1 VWLRGSNVGLYDAL
15 TLHNRI
21 MKENGHK
28 VVAGIEDAQKQIKAF
43 KKDITENALLGMIT
57 LASKK
62 TVYSSYNSC
71 CSNYF
76 INAKALKDG
85 MKDLGYYTE
94 DDAEWIKLSG
104 DLMSAINTKQNN
116 DRVCTIMTHEN
127 GEYLS
132 DKTKKLIMLSER
144 SKTRW
149 TKAVEQVKERNT
161 LSKLILEQVTS
172 SWYSQFKYMT
182 RKELRFIL
190 TSPIE
195 TETK

>member
-1 VWLRGSNVGLYDAL
+1 LFDSL

-28 VVAGIEDAQKQIKAF
+28 VVASIEDAQKQIKKI
-43 KKDITENALLGMIT
+43 KKNITENAVLAMIT

-94 DDAEWIKLSG
+94 NDAEWIKLSG
-104 DLMSAINTKQNN
+104 KLTAAVHTKQKN
-116 DRVCTIMTHEN
+116 DRVCSVMTHED
-127 GEYLS
+127 GKYLS
-132 DKTKKLIMLSER
+132 DKTKKLIMLSDR
-144 SKTRW
+144 NKIRW
-149 TKAVEQVKERNT
+149 TKAVEQAKERNV
-161 LSKLILEQVTS
+161 LSELVLEQINS
-172 SWYSQFKYMT
+172 SWYSQFRNMT
-182 RKELRFIL
+182 RKDLRFIL

-195 TETK
+195 TK